1 MPNFQLIKNAKIINE
16 GKSFIGSVLI
26 ENDLI
31 KAVYT
36 ENESIL
42 IDEPYTVIDG
52 TGKLLIPGIIDDQVH
67 FREPGLTHKGD
78 IFSESRAAVAGGVT
92 SFMDMPNTMPLTTSI
107 QALEDKY
114 AIGAEKSMANYS
126 FYMGATNNNLG
137 ELHKVDPSKVC
148 GVKVFMGSST
158 GNMLVDNTETLSGIF
173 REIPMLIA
181 THCEDEATIQQNK
194 AHYKALYGDDLGI
207 QFHPL
212 IRSEEACYRSS
223 SFAVDLATKFNA
235 RLHVLHISTAREM
248 SLFDNTKSLI
258 NKNITSEICVH
269 YLWFS
274 DADYLKYGNRIK
286 WNPAIKSESDRLA
299 LIDALNSNKI
309 DILATDHAPHL
320 LREKE
325 GNCLKATS
333 GGPLVQHSLVAM
345 LQMVKNGVFTV
356 EKVIEKMCHAPA
368 ILFRI
373 EKRGFIRPGYFADLV
388 LVDPEKS
395 WMVNTD
401 NILYKCGWS
410 PFEGT
415 TFDHSVIT
423 TWINGN
429 VVYNEGAFNENYRGQ
444 RLTFNVNTEPP
455 NPLKGEFRSVSQG

>member
-1 MPNFQLIKNAKIINE
+1 MSNFQLIKNAKIINE

-31 KAVYT
+31 NAVYT
-36 ENESIL
+36 ENESII
-42 IDEPYTVIDG
+42 IDAPYTIVDG

-78 IFSESRAAVAGGVT
+78 ILSESRAAVAGGVT

-126 FYMGATNNNLG
+126 FYMGATNNNLD
-137 ELHKVDPSKVC
+137 ELHKVNPRNVC

-207 QFHPL
+207 QFHSL
-212 IRSEEACYRSS
+212 IRSEEACYQSS
-223 SFAVDLATKFNA
+223 SFAVELATKFNA
-235 RLHVLHISTAREM
+235 RLHVLHISTAKEM

-286 WNPAIKSESDRLA
+286 WNPAIKTESDRLA

-325 GNCLKATS
+325 GNCLKAAS

-388 LVDPEKS
+388 LVDPNKS
-395 WMVNTD
+395 WIVNTD

-415 TFDHSVIT
+415 TFDHSVNT

-429 VVYNEGAFNENYRGQ
+429 VVYNEGTFDENYRGQ
-444 RLTFNVNTEPP
+444 RLTFDV
-455 NPLKGEFRSVSQG
+455 